1 MGNATDVSAALTQG
15 LARFFYA
22 VDPLDTSYP
31 DHKHVPDFFVKS
43 WPYFLVFM
51 ALENLL
57 LYLEGR
63 PTVRLNDSITSLSHG
78 LIQHCGKLIFRGAE
92 SAAYIF
98 IYQRFR
104 LVDLAWD
111 NALTWYLAALG
122 VDFCYYWVHRASH
135 EVHVLW
141 AQHQVHHSSED
152 YNIAVGLRQSILQG
166 WCGFIFYL
174 PLAFFIPPAHFLTHQ
189 QFSLLFQFWLH
200 TEAIRH
206 LGPLEWVFNTPRHHR
221 VHHGANL
228 FCLDKNYGGVLIIW
242 DRLFGTFANEKED
255 EEIVYGLVFN
265 QPSFNPVWL
274 QYFYSAHVVHKWQS
288 MEGWRNKLSAVFK
301 GPSWIPGAPWTGRDE
316 DKIKVGPRQKFD
328 VSIPTWC
335 NVYLLIHFVVVVF
348 LFQELYVRHVGM
360 SQISVI
366 LFVGY
371 ILLSLTTIGLLFENK
386 GQARAFELFR
396 CVVFATLLQRGHAS
410 LLPQHTV
417 QALQT
422 FFGISAA
429 FWTLQ
434 SMAFTKFKHA

>member
-1 MGNATDVSAALTQG
+1 
-15 LARFFYA
+15 
-22 VDPLDTSYP
+22 
-31 DHKHVPDFFVKS
+31 
-43 WPYFLVFM
+43 M

-98 IYQRFR
+98 IYQKFR

-111 NALTWYLAALG
+111 NAVTWYLAALG

-152 YNIAVGLRQSILQG
+152 YNVAVGLRQSILQG

-200 TEAIRH
+200 TEAVRH
-206 LGPLEWVFNTPRHHR
+206 LGPLEWIFNTPRHHR

-228 FCLDKNYGGVLIIW
+228 YCLDKNYGGVLIIW
-242 DRLFGTFANEKED
+242 DRLFGTFAPEKEG

-274 QYFYSAHVVHKWQS
+274 QYFYSAHVVHKWQT
-288 MEGWRNKLSAVFK
+288 MEGWKNKLSAVFK
-301 GPSWIPGAPWTGRDE
+301 GPSWAPGAPWTGREE
-316 DKIKVGPRQKFD
+316 DKIKVGPRPKYD

-335 NVYLLIHFVVVVF
+335 NVYLLIHFVVVVL
-348 LFQELYVRHVGM
+348 LFQELYVRHLV
-360 SQISVI
+360 S
-366 LFVGY
+366 
-371 ILLSLTTIGLLFENK
+371 LSSYFITKKIGENID
-386 GQARAFELFR
+386 L
-396 CVVFATLLQRGHAS
+396 
-410 LLPQHTV
+410 
-417 QALQT
+417 
-422 FFGISAA
+422 
-429 FWTLQ
+429 
-434 SMAFTKFKHA
+434 

>member
-1 MGNATDVSAALTQG
+1 
-15 LARFFYA
+15 
-22 VDPLDTSYP
+22 
-31 DHKHVPDFFVKS
+31 
-43 WPYFLVFM
+43 M

-98 IYQRFR
+98 IYQKFR

-111 NALTWYLAALG
+111 NAVTWYLAALG

-152 YNIAVGLRQSILQG
+152 YNVAVGLRQSILQG

-200 TEAIRH
+200 TEAVRH
-206 LGPLEWVFNTPRHHR
+206 LGPLEWIFNTPRHHR

-228 FCLDKNYGGVLIIW
+228 YCLDKNYGGVLIIW
-242 DRLFGTFANEKED
+242 DRLFGTFAPEKEG

-274 QYFYSAHVVHKWQS
+274 QVNFKYIKLIFYPMHHLGQQ
-288 MEGWRNKLSAVFK
+288 LF
-301 GPSWIPGAPWTGRDE
+301 
-316 DKIKVGPRQKFD
+316 
-328 VSIPTWC
+328 
-335 NVYLLIHFVVVVF
+335 LLN
-348 LFQELYVRHVGM
+348 
-360 SQISVI
+360 
-366 LFVGY
+366 
-371 ILLSLTTIGLLFENK
+371 LL
-386 GQARAFELFR
+386 
-396 CVVFATLLQRGHAS
+396 AS
-410 LLPQHTV
+410 YN
-417 QALQT
+417 
-422 FFGISAA
+422 
-429 FWTLQ
+429 
-434 SMAFTKFKHA
+434 

>member
-1 MGNATDVSAALTQG
+1 MGNATDASAALTQG

-22 VDPLDTSYP
+22 IDPLENSFP
-31 DHKHVPDFFVKS
+31 DHKQVPDIFVKS

-98 IYQRFR
+98 IYQKFR

-111 NALTWYLAALG
+111 NAVTWYLAALG

-152 YNIAVGLRQSILQG
+152 YNVAVGLRQSILQG

-206 LGPLEWVFNTPRHHR
+206 LGPLEWIFNTPRHHR

-228 FCLDKNYGGVLIIW
+228 YCLDKNYGGVLIIW
-242 DRLFGTFANEKED
+242 DRLFGTFAPEKEG

-274 QYFYSAHVVHKWQS
+274 QYFYSAHVVHKWQT
-288 MEGWRNKLSAVFK
+288 MEGWKNKLSAVFK
-301 GPSWIPGAPWTGRDE
+301 GPSWAPGAPWTGREE
-316 DKIKVGPRQKFD
+316 DKIKVGPRPKYD

-335 NVYLLIHFVVVVF
+335 NIYLLIHFVVVVL
-348 LFQELYVRHVGM
+348 LFQELYVRHLAM
-360 SQISVI
+360 SQILVI
-366 LFVGY
+366 VFVGY
-371 ILLSLTTIGLLFENK
+371 IFVSLTTIGLLFENK
-386 GQARAFELFR
+386 SQARAFELFR
-396 CVVFATLLQRGHAS
+396 CIMFATLLQRGHAS
-410 LLPQHTV
+410 MLPQYMV

-422 FFGISAA
+422 FFAISAFFWA
-429 FWTLQ
+429 FQ
-434 SMAFTKFKHA
+434 KMIFSKGKYA